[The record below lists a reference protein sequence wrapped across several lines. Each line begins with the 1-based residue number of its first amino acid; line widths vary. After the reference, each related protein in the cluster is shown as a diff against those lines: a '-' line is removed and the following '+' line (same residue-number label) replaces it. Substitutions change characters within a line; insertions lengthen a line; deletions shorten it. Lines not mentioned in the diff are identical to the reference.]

1 MALAVFL
8 PDVTDVTDVTEGEQ
22 TLNSPMR
29 LIGACLAMAVSIA
42 CIVASLDAGPTTSEE
57 PMTTAAESVSILR

>member
-8 PDVTDVTDVTEGEQ
+8 PDVTDVTKGEQ

-29 LIGACLAMAVSIA
+29 LIGACLAMAVSIV
-42 CIVASLDAGPTTSEE
+42 CIVASLGAGPTTSEQ
-57 PMTTAAESVSILR
+57 PMTTAAESVSNLR